1 MGIYQIW
8 RELHRVGKVTV
19 GTAHGRRGQIKY
31 VAACAADD
39 CGWAVE
45 YDDISPAM
53 IAAQGHCCP
62 VR

>member
-1 MGIYQIW
+1 VAPPGPVLADL
-8 RELHRVGKVTV
+8 RRRPG
-19 GTAHGRRGQIKY
+19 GRRGQIKY

-53 IAAQGHCCP
+53 IAAQGHRCP